1 MKLSDFRVAG
11 CKRRSGHPVSS
22 GNSENRNTRISHSAR
37 KLFSTMYSDGYRYTT
52 YMWSY
57 ATKIPEP
64 LPRPITFTNTM

>member
-1 MKLSDFRVAG
+1 M
-11 CKRRSGHPVSS
+11 SS